1 MISTEIGYTTVDK
14 ITVREKDLAK
24 DLLGQVDFVEMM
36 LLVIL
41 GRMPD
46 AREKKMINLLLVTA
60 CDHGL
65 TPSALSAR
73 LTYLGAP
80 EAMQAAVAAG
90 LLGAGSVFL
99 GTTQNCAELLSNAAR
114 DLKNEDSD
122 EAFLTGARETIR
134 NAREKKQPIYGVGH
148 PIHIHGDPRVP
159 TLAAISRE
167 NGYFGKHWRL
177 MQAIEKVFRDEMGK
191 NLPMNAVGA
200 VGSIIADMGLD
211 PLLARG
217 FMLVGR
223 AAGLVGHLYEE
234 RQHPIGQQLWDLVL
248 EQDCRNEIP
257 NKRRAAQ

>member
-1 MISTEIGYTTVDK
+1 MIRTEIGYTTIDK

-24 DLLGQVDFVEMM
+24 ELLGQVDFVDMMM
-36 LLVIL
+36 LAIL

-46 AREKKMINLLLVTA
+46 EREKKMINLILVTA

-65 TPSALSAR
+65 TPSAKSAR

-99 GTTQNCAELLSNAAR
+99 GTTQNAAELLINAAR
-114 DLKNEDSD
+114 DLKDEDGD
-122 EAFLTGARETIR
+122 DAFVACARETIR
-134 NAREKKQPIYGVGH
+134 HAREKKQPIYGVGH
-148 PIHIHGDPRVP
+148 PIHIHGDPRIP
-159 TLAAISRE
+159 TLAAVSRD
-167 NGYFGKHWRL
+167 NGCFGKHWRL
-177 MQAIEKVFRDEMGK
+177 MYAIERVFRDEMSK

-200 VGSIIADMGLD
+200 IGSIIGDMGLD

-223 AAGLVGHLYEE
+223 AAGLIGHLYEE
-234 RQHPIGQQLWDLVL
+234 RQNPIGQQLWDLVL
-248 EQDCRNEIP
+248 EQDPRNEIP
-257 NKRRAAQ
+257 GKRRGAE